1 MENKKC
7 VLLIDETLPIGLIA
21 NTATVLGV
29 SLGKELPSVV
39 GVDTLDAVGEKHAEI
54 TALPFPILKSTS
66 EDIKKIRQK
75 ATEMSPNLLII
86 DFTDVAQTALH
97 YQDYIE
103 KSKKTST
110 DDFNYLGLALYGD
123 KKQINKLTGSLG
135 LLR

>member
-39 GVDTLDAVGEKHAEI
+39 GVDTRDAVGVKHAGI

-66 EDIKKIRQK
+66 EDIKKLRQK

-86 DFTDVAQTALH
+86 DFTDVAQSALH

>member
-1 MENKKC
+1 
-7 VLLIDETLPIGLIA
+7 
-21 NTATVLGV
+21 
-29 SLGKELPSVV
+29 
-39 GVDTLDAVGEKHAEI
+39 
-54 TALPFPILKSTS
+54 
-66 EDIKKIRQK
+66 IKKLRQK

>member
-39 GVDTLDAVGEKHAEI
+39 GVDTLDAVGEKHAGI
-54 TALPFPILKSTS
+54 TVLPFPILKSTS
-66 EDIKKIRQK
+66 DDIKKLRQK
-75 ATEMSPNLLII
+75 ATEMSSDLLII

-97 YQDYIE
+97 YQDYIK

>member
-39 GVDTLDAVGEKHAEI
+39 GLDTLDAVGEKHAGI

-66 EDIKKIRQK
+66 EDIKKLRQK

-97 YQDYIE
+97 YQDYVE

-110 DDFNYLGLALYGD
+110 DEFNYLGLALYGD